1 MLCRLTSL
9 RHLTVVA
16 AVDMSHYNEDE
27 EIIGQERPAGFD
39 VKALSELSRLQS
51 LRSLRL
57 PRHNALQTLPAQ
69 LSTLSR

>member
-1 MLCRLTSL
+1 VLCRLTSL

-27 EIIGQERPAGFD
+27 EVIGQERPAGFD
-39 VKALSELSRLQS
+39 ATAVSELTRLQS
-51 LRSLRL
+51 LRLLRL
-57 PRHNALQTLPAQ
+57 PRHNALRALPAQ